1 MILEI
6 KKYPSRRIMRPSC
19 HTSSLKTGQM
29 TRQTTRDQLQQCEI
43 FRAAK
48 IIKKKDGHKYVLA
61 VRFMGLWA
69 PAAALELVKLFFL

>member
-29 TRQTTRDQLQQCEI
+29 TRQTTRDQQCEI

-48 IIKKKDGHKYVLA
+48 IKKKKDGHKYVLA

-69 PAAALELVKLFFL
+69 PAAALKLVKLFFL